1 MVFFGR
7 SFGKFSLQKKWS
19 LRRQRR
25 ELSTTSSQLYPG
37 HGPEITSVSDAIPWW
52 PPLQWLISD
61 LKNIK
66 FNIFRTQLCINTA
79 IVYMQRFYMFHSFSR
94 FHRNSI
100 AAAALFLAAKVRVMI
115 LVMTFK
121 QKFNFWF
128 QEGKW
133 WISGWTICSL
143 QVEEQPRKLEHVI
156 KVSHVCL
163 NRSDPHLDSKSEKY
177 LELVSSE
184 KWKKWNI
191 KYFLCFRP
199 KS

>member
-1 MVFFGR
+1 MESPQTKKRAIDNKQPTLSRTWARDCKCKWRHSMVA
-7 SFGKFSLQKKWS
+7 S
-19 LRRQRR
+19 
-25 ELSTTSSQLYPG
+25 P
-37 HGPEITSVSDAIPWW
+37 
-52 PPLQWLISD
+52 QWLISD

-184 KWKKWNI
+184 KWRKWNI